1 MSYDAWHPAPLPCD
15 KPSVRTFKDWVYE
28 LSDAEYL
35 DTLNSLYDSDE
46 IEQNKEMYLDIKSNI
61 ASGIDEEFEF
71 FQEIKSLL
79 EERYRTDFYDEIT
92 YR

>member
-1 MSYDAWHPAPLPCD
+1 MSNLDNA
-15 KPSVRTFKDWVYE
+15 SVRTFKDWVNE

-35 DTLNSLYDSDE
+35 DTLNSLYDNDE
-46 IEQNKEMYLDIKSNI
+46 IEQNKEMYLDVKANI

-79 EERYRTDFYDEIT
+79 EERYRTDFYDDEF
-92 YR
+92 YVW